1 MKTYI
6 AQFTAGASLL
16 LSACTSAPEVR
27 PNVGDGQI
35 TPREISPG
43 ESFEVSFTLF
53 VNDPTVV
60 ERIYLRGLPQN
71 TVAAGT
77 RTELAPPT
85 KQSSDYRAR
94 FEVKAPAMDG
104 QHNLELVIVTSGK
117 TYVAPFGAL
126 AIRDTPS
133 RILHSQFLPGSHA
146 AADCQTGTR
155 LLTFEYAVADENG
168 AADFVGPTLL
178 PVDQGSDAFVFFP
191 RWEPIYWLGGKP
203 GIALNQPTDSARTEE
218 LVTSKIRINCRMP
231 QASLYQYDVK
241 GQSISRLTGRST
253 DAEAI
258 RVRYFVK

>member
-1 MKTYI
+1 MKPHFAEI
-6 AQFTAGASLL
+6 LLGAALV

-43 ESFEVSFTLF
+43 DSFEVSFTLF

-60 ERIYLRGLPQN
+60 ERMYMRGLPQN
-71 TVAAGT
+71 TIAAGT
-77 RTELAPPT
+77 RTEFQPPAE
-85 KQSSDYRAR
+85 QSSRYRGS
-94 FEVKAPAMDG
+94 FEVKPPAMDG
-104 QHNLELVIVTSGK
+104 QHNLELVIETSGK

-146 AADCQTGTR
+146 AADCQAGTR

-168 AADFVGPTLL
+168 ASDFVGPTLL
-178 PVDQGSDAFVFFP
+178 PADQGSGGFVFFP
-191 RWEPIYWLGGKP
+191 RWEPVYWLGGKP
-203 GIALNQPTDSARTEE
+203 GIALNQPTEGMKTEQ
-218 LVTSKIRINCRMP
+218 LVTSQIRINCRMP
-231 QASLYQYDVK
+231 QATLYQYDVK